1 MADLEKSAGVAPA
14 RSSSSN
20 SIEGQAADIQELPA
34 LFGRLSDGVMTLLD
48 TKLSL
53 LKVEIK
59 EDAEAYISGG
69 AKIGI
74 GAVIAGVGFAL
85 LNVAIALLVASL
97 LPEAWGQP
105 VRYTA
110 GFAIVGLLYLLI
122 GGIIIIT
129 VKNAL
134 AKRQLVPSRSVNELK
149 RDKEWIQ
156 KG

>member
-1 MADLEKSAGVAPA
+1 MADLERSSATAPA
-14 RSSSSN
+14 RSSGA
-20 SIEGQAADIQELPA
+20 EGQADIQELPA

-59 EDAEAYISGG
+59 EDADAYIRGG
-69 AKIGI
+69 AMIGV
-74 GAVIAGVGFAL
+74 GGVIAAVGFAL
-85 LNVAIALLVASL
+85 LNVAIAIFVSTL
-97 LPEAWGQP
+97 LPETWSQP
-105 VRYTA
+105 VRYAT
-110 GFAIVGLLYLLI
+110 GFVITGLLYLVI

-129 VKNAL
+129 MKNRL
-134 AKRQLVPSRSVNELK
+134 TKRNLVPSRSVTELK

>member
-1 MADLEKSAGVAPA
+1 MADLERSSATAPA
-14 RSSSSN
+14 RSSS
-20 SIEGQAADIQELPA
+20 EGQADIQDLPV

-59 EDAEAYISGG
+59 EDADAYISGG
-69 AKIGI
+69 TKMGI

-85 LNVAIALLVASL
+85 VNVAVALFVATL
-97 LPEAWGQP
+97 LPETWDQP
-105 VRYTA
+105 VRYAT
-110 GFAIVGLLYLLI
+110 GFVITGLLYLII
-122 GGIIIIT
+122 GGLIIIT
-129 VKNAL
+129 VKNRL
-134 AKRQLVPSRSVNELK
+134 AKRNLVPSRSVEELK